1 MEKRISYSEFQSVKS
16 VFKSCEPMIA
26 KRNKL
31 RTKIEKLATE
41 YKNCEEYI
49 STLEAVLKKDG
60 LTDQDQMLAKSIEK

>member
-31 RTKIEKLATE
+31 RTKIEKLS
-41 YKNCEEYI
+41 I
-49 STLEAVLKKDG
+49 RIV
-60 LTDQDQMLAKSIEK
+60 KSISPPLRQVL